1 MPNPP
6 QSALRVENRV
16 AKKYRLTFSRL
27 IVHRTN
33 YSNQSQGGNVAKTV
47 ALVLM
52 MTAVSA
58 FGQDFFRELGT
69 SRSSGGIGPIMPSEY
84 GYRDAVPSGLNP
96 VSPAANTEEEDK
108 YNMAVGPLRMSV
120 AVGVGLEWNDN
131 INLSQDNRE
140 SDFILRPLVNV
151 DFMWPISDLNTL
163 RFSVGA
169 SWAKYFD
176 HSELDSGGLILSPN
190 SEISLTLHVAAFE
203 ITLRDRFSYQEE
215 PYTIAP
221 LSNVAKYER
230 YENQAGIDFNWPINE
245 KLSLGFGY
253 DHYNLWSKTDLF
265 SSEDRS
271 IDTVFIRPSY
281 ELSPGLKVG
290 IAASFS
296 YIDFDSEDRADGTN
310 ILAGPFID
318 WQITPYLNVYL
329 EGGYQGLK
337 YDGTSRYDRDFFA
350 KLDSSFEDVSDSDS
364 DLFTDADDGGGY
376 YFKFQL
382 THTPNDIFEHGILAS
397 KTSEVGFGTNYYDLF
412 HIEYG
417 GTYKG
422 IFHTEISPV
431 IFYEYYE
438 TSGNFS
444 EEASRVG
451 AALGIRHHLTDSIT
465 LGLDY
470 RFLWKDSN
478 IENADYYQNL
488 AFLSLYYRF

>member
-1 MPNPP
+1 M
-6 QSALRVENRV
+6 VV
-16 AKKYRLTFSRL
+16 KKCHFPFSRP

-33 YSNQSQGGNVAKTV
+33 FSNQFHGGGAAKAA

-52 MTAVSA
+52 MTGFSAVSY
-58 FGQDFFRELGT
+58 GQDFFRELGT

-84 GYRDAVPSGLNP
+84 GYRDAAPSGLNP
-96 VSPAANTEEEDK
+96 VSPAAGTEEEDK
-108 YNMAVGPLRMSV
+108 YNMAIGPVRMSV

-131 INLSQDNRE
+131 INLSDDNRE
-140 SDFILRPLVNV
+140 SDFILRPLVNLDV
-151 DFMWPISDLNTL
+151 MWPISDLNTL
-163 RFSVGA
+163 RFSIGA

-190 SEISLTLHVAAFE
+190 SEIALTLHVAAFE

-230 YENQAGIDFNWPINE
+230 YENQAGIDINWPINE
-245 KLSLGFGY
+245 KVSLGFGY
-253 DHYNLWSKTDLF
+253 DHYNLWSKSDLF

-281 ELSPGLKVG
+281 EISPGVKIG
-290 IAASFS
+290 IMASAS

-318 WQITPYLNVYL
+318 WQISPYLNVYL

-350 KLDSSFEDVSDSDS
+350 KLDSDFEDVENDS
-364 DLFTDADDGGGY
+364 DLFTDSEDGGGY

-382 THTPNDIFEHGILAS
+382 THTPNDIFEHGLMAS
-397 KTSEVGFGTNYYDLF
+397 KTSEVGFGTNFYDLL
-412 HIEYG
+412 HVEYG

-422 IFHTEISPV
+422 LYHTEISPMV
-431 IFYEYYE
+431 FWEYYE

-444 EEASRVG
+444 EEATRYG
-451 AALGIRHHLTDSIT
+451 AALGIRHHLTNSIT

-470 RFLWKDSN
+470 RFLLKDSN
-478 IENADYYQNL
+478 IEHADYYQNL
-488 AFLSLYYRF
+488 VFLSLYYRF